1 MKITTFDPL
10 IVSKKADD
18 VIAVFEALGFE
29 KTHAPVTATET
40 GDVQIKRM
48 KNESGFHVDVAQ
60 VDEVPQ
66 DVAMIRMNVDNFEEA
81 YDILKKHGFEN
92 TRGDGMLIVQTS

>member
-29 KTHAPVTATET
+29 TTHAPVTATET
-40 GDVQIKRM
+40 GDVQTKRM
-48 KNESGFHVDVAQ
+48 KNESGFRIALVEH
-60 VDEVPQ
+60 
-66 DVAMIRMNVDNFEEA
+66 I
-81 YDILKKHGFEN
+81 
-92 TRGDGMLIVQTS
+92 S